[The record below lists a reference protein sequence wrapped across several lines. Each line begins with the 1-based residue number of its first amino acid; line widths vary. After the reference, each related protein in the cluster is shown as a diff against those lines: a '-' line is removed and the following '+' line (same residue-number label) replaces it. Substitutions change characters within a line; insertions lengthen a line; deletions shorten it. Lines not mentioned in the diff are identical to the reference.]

1 MPDTSNVALL
11 EERLN
16 HPEHAM
22 RLRALHELK
31 HLADAGKVSVEPE
44 RPWVNVHCHS
54 TYSYNAHG
62 FSVSRVAWECYK
74 RGLAVGGIVDFDVL
88 DGVDEALEASDALHC
103 RFTAGLESR
112 VYVED
117 FDGVVLNSPN
127 EPAIAYTMGQ
137 GFVGTPMPGSRAE
150 RTLKSMA
157 SCAAKRNRAL
167 VERVN
172 AHLEEVVLDYER
184 DVLSLTPSGNATER
198 HICEAYDLKGRE
210 VFPDPVRRARFWA
223 GRLFVSEPEVAR
235 VMDAPVPFRDMI
247 RKKLM
252 KYGSPGYATP
262 EPTNFPTLAQTVSM
276 VRESGAMP
284 MYAWADGTS
293 PGEEDVE
300 LLLDYFRGAGQV
312 GINIVPDRNWNLRDP
327 DEKARKVLRLNE
339 IVKAARGRHLPISVG
354 TEMNRATQ
362 PMVDRF
368 DAPELKPHA
377 QTFLEGARIIWGHS
391 LLMRH
396 GAFGYLSEA
405 ADEAFRKDPVRKNAF
420 FAEVGA
426 RPVPHGRA
434 LAALRAACRGGSPK
448 AILSALKG

>member
-1 MPDTSNVALL
+1 MPHTSDVATL

-16 HPEHAM
+16 HPQHAM

-31 HLADAGKVSVEPE
+31 HLADAGKVSVDPE

-62 FSVSRVAWECYK
+62 FSVSRVAWECYR
-74 RGLAVGGIVDFDVL
+74 RGLAVAGIVDFDVL
-88 DGVDEALEASDALHC
+88 DGVDEALEASDALNY
-103 RFTAGLESR
+103 RLTAGLESR

-127 EPAIAYTMGQ
+127 EPAIAYYMGQ
-137 GFVGTPMPGSRAE
+137 GFVKAPAPGSRAE

-157 SCAAKRNRAL
+157 SCAVKRNRAL

-184 DVLSLTPSGNATER
+184 DVLPLTPSGNATER

-210 VFPDPVRRARFWA
+210 VFPDRVRRARFWA
-223 GRLFVSEPEVAR
+223 GRLFVSEPDVAR
-235 VMDAPVPFRDMI
+235 IMDAPVPFRDMI

-252 KYGSPGYATP
+252 KVGSPGYATP
-262 EPTNFPTLAQTVSM
+262 EPANFPTLAEAVSM
-276 VRESGAMP
+276 IRESGALP
-284 MYAWADGTS
+284 MYAWMDGTTA
-293 PGEEDVE
+293 GEEDTE
-300 LLLDYFRGAGQV
+300 LLIDYFCGAGQA
-312 GINIVPDRNWNLRDP
+312 GINIIPDRNWNLRDP
-327 DEKARKVLRLNE
+327 DEKALKVSRLNE

-354 TEMNRATQ
+354 TEMNRSTQ
-362 PMVDRF
+362 PIVDRF
-368 DAPELKPHA
+368 DAPPMKPHA

-396 GAFGYLSEA
+396 GGFGYLSEA
-405 ADEAFRKDPVRKNAF
+405 ADDAFRRDPVRKNAF

-426 RPVPHGRA
+426 KPAPHGRS
-434 LAALRAACRGGSPK
+434 LAALRDACRAGSAK
-448 AILSALKG
+448 AILSALEG